1 MTSLLFLLLVF
12 VFLFFC
18 FRVDDR
24 PSGRVDMDFG
34 DFAVV
39 AQDFDFPDR
48 LAVFLFELSFYDGS
62 WDLFYGGF
70 DRLLGRDLR
79 VFHEIGDVA
88 FLVVTP
94 GDRTRTDNQANGQQA
109 YQCLCAHGSSF
120 RSECVTASSWSRE
133 ASAWR
138 HPDADCPAWCHA
150 DSPCRCRGCLC
161 RPLCVAASSS
171 RVRPSLWR
179 AVLASITRARHAAS

>member
-12 VFLFFC
+12 VLVFLR

-34 DFAVV
+34 DFAVG
-39 AQDFDFPDR
+39 AQDLDFPDR

-62 WDLFYGGF
+62 WDLFHGGF

-88 FLVVTP
+88 FLVVAP
-94 GDRTRTDNQANGQQA
+94 GDRARADDQARWPAG
-109 YQCLCAHGSSF
+109 LLMLV
-120 RSECVTASSWSRE
+120 R
-133 ASAWR
+133 AWFLLSIGVR
-138 HPDADCPAWCHA
+138 YWVFMFA
-150 DSPCRCRGCLC
+150 GGIG
-161 RPLCVAASSS
+161 VA
-171 RVRPSLWR
+171 PP
-179 AVLASITRARHAAS
+179 